1 MVRQISP
8 TSVRPWH
15 TMNQKFPPLPT
26 LWNTFFQVVRLFFP
40 LLFAICS
47 KRLPDFSHL
56 IPSTLSPLHFPFTSI
71 PSFLFPLH
79 YSCCPQIN
87 HGSNTPPSPPPCSLS
102 LFILNP
108 SLTTQLFCLWRISA
122 RWVVYVCMRP
132 NVNSPI
138 SVRFWENY
146 SAAAPKHRS
155 PLSTVMLT
163 HIHSPKK
170 LQNYHHHNQPAARV
184 TWQMK
189 NKSLLGTI
197 GGIIQMRFF
206 KQHDTHF
213 FDIKCIESVFYPGHS
228 W

>member
-1 MVRQISP
+1 MPFPCDSAVPQTWWGRY
-8 TSVRPWH
+8 
-15 TMNQKFPPLPT
+15 PPLQCALGT
-26 LWNTFFQVVRLFFP
+26 LWIRSSPLYPHSETQTFFQVVRLLFL

-47 KRLPDFSHL
+47 KRLPDFSHP

-87 HGSNTPPSPPPCSLS
+87 HGSNTLPSPPPCSLS

-122 RWVVYVCMRP
+122 RWVVYVCMTP

-170 LQNYHHHNQPAARV
+170 LQNYHHHN
-184 TWQMK
+184 
-189 NKSLLGTI
+189 
-197 GGIIQMRFF
+197 
-206 KQHDTHF
+206 
-213 FDIKCIESVFYPGHS
+213 
-228 W
+228 